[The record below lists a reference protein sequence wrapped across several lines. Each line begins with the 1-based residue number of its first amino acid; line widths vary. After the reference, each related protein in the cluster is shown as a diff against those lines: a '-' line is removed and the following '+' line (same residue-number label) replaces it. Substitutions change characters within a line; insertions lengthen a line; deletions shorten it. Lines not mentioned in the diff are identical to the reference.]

1 MAVGDRRSIKPG
13 IVTSKS
19 QAVPQLNQ
27 PTRELML
34 AARLERG
41 LVLRAMI
48 ASFAH
53 KLLLVFSNHRKPSA
67 AG

>member
-1 MAVGDRRSIKPG
+1 MAVGDRRSIKPE
-13 IVTSKS
+13 IVTSTS
-19 QAVPQLNQ
+19 RAQLNQ
-27 PTRELML
+27 PARELML

-53 KLLLVFSNHRKPSA
+53 NLSLIFSNHRKPSA
-67 AG
+67 AR

>member
-1 MAVGDRRSIKPG
+1 MAVGDRRSIKPE

-19 QAVPQLNQ
+19 RAVPQLNQ

-34 AARLERG
+34 ATRIERG
-41 LVLRAMI
+41 LVLRARI

-53 KLLLVFSNHRKPSA
+53 KLLPIFSNHRKPSA
-67 AG
+67 AS

>member
-1 MAVGDRRSIKPG
+1 MAVGDRRSIKPE

-19 QAVPQLNQ
+19 RAFPQPNQ

-34 AARLERG
+34 AVRLERG

-53 KLLLVFSNHRKPSA
+53 KLLLIFSNRRKPSA
-67 AG
+67 AS